1 MKIPIKRVFSILFI
15 FLFSINLHALEMPSL
30 EDVFSIKSEGNP
42 IQEEDITGSAVISLG
57 LLFSGCTPE
66 SPVYNE
72 ALGQYLLLKNEVEK
86 YSDLNQYEFGE
97 KILELMYENVLTKY
111 DLLSTEIQVMLT
123 AGKYNC
129 VSASLLYLALATDC
143 GLDARVQETE
153 KHAFITLYLDDGQKI
168 DVETTNP
175 YGFNPGKKKELPQ
188 GNNSVSKKY
197 VTVPKNYYSNRKE
210 ASKLKAISIIA
221 KNRCK
226 LMGDKRD
233 YKNAIPLGA
242 SAYLFVQNEKEKD
255 LVRQDF
261 DKLCGNFA
269 IDCYNEGQS
278 NQALDFFEEIF
289 ESYGKTKLLDTRYN
303 DITFN
308 NIVTFCNQGQIEEA
322 REFFVRRAPNLDSKT
337 EAEIKEMIHHGEI
350 VRIHNQAANLVN
362 QKKYE
367 EGLQIISDALI
378 ENPNETILKNDYARI
393 KKFIEL
399 QAK

>member
-1 MKIPIKRVFSILFI
+1 M
-15 FLFSINLHALEMPSL
+15 M
-30 EDVFSIKSEGNP
+30 
-42 IQEEDITGSAVISLG
+42 
-57 LLFSGCTPE
+57 
-66 SPVYNE
+66 
-72 ALGQYLLLKNEVEK
+72 QYLLLKNEVEK

-242 SAYLFVQNEKEKD
+242 SAYLFVQNEKEMKSI
-255 LVRQDF
+255 V
-261 DKLCGNFA
+261 DKRKEKERNKRLDAMLPAHMRRESGAVEDDVPHLNLIIKANTHGSAEAVSQA
-269 IDCYNEGQS
+269 IAQ
-278 NQALDFFEEIF
+278 L
-289 ESYGKTKLLDTRYN
+289 ESDE
-303 DITFN
+303 
-308 NIVTFCNQGQIEEA
+308 IVTKIENETLPL
-322 REFFVRRAPNLDSKT
+322 EESLK
-337 EAEIKEMIHHGEI
+337 
-350 VRIHNQAANLVN
+350 L
-362 QKKYE
+362 YE
-367 EGLQIISDALI
+367 EGKKLISVL
-378 ENPNETILKNDYARI
+378 EKTLKEAES
-393 KKFIEL
+393 KVEEL
-399 QAK
+399 QK